1 VDATRSL
8 GDQGC
13 NDAATLDR
21 HECALLQPSHR
32 HYNLDTL
39 HDLII
44 RSIPNPCCSAHQP
57 QNTQASSFSHLET
70 MNASASSINPSQLP
84 FDRNITFHD
93 SSFFRNHGKS
103 RTLPSPEKVREIA
116 KATNKNAWLRSRPPP
131 VICEDLGLLVKYG
144 EEITIAE
151 GQCLLAL
158 RQLLPDTV
166 PVPEVYG
173 WREDDGQVFIY
184 MELVNGITL
193 GKSWDNMNKED
204 RIAVCH
210 QLRHMVDAWRNLK
223 QDVKSPFVGKP
234 ISPHSKENKVYFG
247 SGLYS

>member
-1 VDATRSL
+1 
-8 GDQGC
+8 
-13 NDAATLDR
+13 
-21 HECALLQPSHR
+21 
-32 HYNLDTL
+32 
-39 HDLII
+39 
-44 RSIPNPCCSAHQP
+44 
-57 QNTQASSFSHLET
+57 

-84 FDRNITFHD
+84 FDRNITFHE
-93 SSFFRNHGKS
+93 SLFFHNHGRS

-166 PVPEVYG
+166 PAPEVYG

-193 GKSWDNMNKED
+193 EKSWDNTNKED

-210 QLRHMVDAWRNLK
+210 QLRRMVDAWRNLK
-223 QDVKSPFVGKP
+223 QDVKSPFVGHIGGQPLSDVIFDSSFVKP
-234 ISPHSKENKVYFG
+234 PGPFPNVSAFHDYF
-247 SGLYS
+247 SQLILV

>member
-1 VDATRSL
+1 
-8 GDQGC
+8 
-13 NDAATLDR
+13 
-21 HECALLQPSHR
+21 
-32 HYNLDTL
+32 
-39 HDLII
+39 
-44 RSIPNPCCSAHQP
+44 
-57 QNTQASSFSHLET
+57 

-144 EEITIAE
+144 EGITIAE

-193 GKSWDNMNKED
+193 EKSWDNMNKED